1 MVCGNLGFLS
11 FCLVF
16 SMVSLGCSPGPIGLF
31 GLFWF
36 SDGSALLDGL
46 GPGDQPASQLASQPR
61 RRPTSQPVSQ
71 DMLV

>member
-1 MVCGNLGFLS
+1 MFVS
-11 FCLVF
+11 FFKVF